1 MPVDLSYLSEI
12 PSEAQ
17 ETAVRNAVE
26 KECLKAISAYLSQ
39 IADTMEAQ
47 SIETLN
53 VPTIRAMATEME
65 TRAETH
71 EQ

>member
-1 MPVDLSYLSEI
+1 MLDLSYINET
-12 PSEAQ
+12 PSEEQ
-17 ETAVRNAVE
+17 EAAVRNAVE
-26 KECLKAISAYLSQ
+26 KECLKAIFAYLTQ

-53 VPTIRAMATEME
+53 VPTIRAMATEMN